1 MQFICDAAE
10 QTAWFRI
17 ETEAEAAQ
25 ESELMQHAVEKHFR
39 RAQEMASE
47 SYRPGALPFVEQDIG
62 RAAHIR
68 RTMPL
73 FFTLRDAEGTALVTA
88 MIPQPGAPG
97 GVQGAAGAGQPVVV
111 GPRNADPYP
120 EHGPA
125 IEALGRQLGRAL
137 DRAQCYP
144 YRRG

>member
-1 MQFICDAAE
+1 MQFVCDAAG
-10 QTAWFRI
+10 QTSWFRI
-17 ETEAEAAQ
+17 ETEAEAAR

-39 RAQEMASE
+39 RAWELASE
-47 SYRPGALPFVEQDIG
+47 SWRPGDLPFIEQDIG

-68 RTMPL
+68 RTMPQ

-88 MIPQPGAPG
+88 MIPSRGQGS
-97 GVQGAAGAGQPVVV
+97 GVLQPVVV
-111 GPRNADPYP
+111 GPRNTDPYP

-125 IEALGRQLGRAL
+125 IEALGRHLGVSL
-137 DRAQCYP
+137 DRVRCYP